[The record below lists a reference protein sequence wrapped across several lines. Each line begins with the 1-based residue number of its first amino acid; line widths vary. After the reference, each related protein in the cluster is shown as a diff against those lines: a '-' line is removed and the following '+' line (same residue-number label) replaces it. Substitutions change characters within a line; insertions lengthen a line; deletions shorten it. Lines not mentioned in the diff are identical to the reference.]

1 MNEPIHS
8 VLGIMPKG
16 CSSVTHV
23 QTPPR
28 GFCSAAFRQCRWQV
42 HTTAVPTSCHRG
54 AHRVSQVPG
63 GKQTISPS
71 ISILPAL
78 AACYLGVYETLAF
91 CKPEILWQDTASQVL
106 ISLAGNKSLGYLYL
120 HYQLHLQS
128 SARTSWRAAA
138 SNPPCFLSFCASPA
152 WAGQAFA
159 GGEIR
164 QAAQGEMWIKTTSPC
179 WGRRNHTWPWSQSGQ
194 GNMLDFG
201 WHRDV
206 KSL

>member
-1 MNEPIHS
+1 MQLCDTCADPS
-8 VLGIMPKG
+8 TGVLFCCLQTVSLASSYYG
-16 CSSVTHV
+16 CAN
-23 QTPPR
+23 QLPPR
-28 GFCSAAFRQCRWQV
+28 GTQ
-42 HTTAVPTSCHRG
+42 G
-54 AHRVSQVPG
+54 VPG
-63 GKQTISPS
+63 PRREAAISPS